1 MGTITENHLFIHSIH
16 YGAEE
21 IKIDMLIKRFPLDR
35 KQPSDRCYKL
45 KVLYSIIFN
54 LLKMN
59 NPSLHIKSFF
69 SRAVFLLCLSAHIPS
84 SCAPVL
90 LALVAIYPSLA
101 SESTFSPALHSYF
114 SKHSQVQKNETPYSL
129 WMVTF

>member
-21 IKIDMLIKRFPLDR
+21 IKIDMLIKRFSLDR
-35 KQPSDRCYKL
+35 KQPSGRCYKL
-45 KVLYSIIFN
+45 KVLYSIIPN

-90 LALVAIYPSLA
+90 LAVVAIIHC
-101 SESTFSPALHSYF
+101 SPLSQHS
-114 SKHSQVQKNETPYSL
+114 HQLCTPISAKVPMYKK
-129 WMVTF
+129 MRIHT